1 MSKPVTIEDIYELF
15 RASQAEADRKFAAS
29 KEEDERRTAEIDRL
43 FAASKEESERRAAEI
58 DRLFAESKA
67 ENERRKAEDERRKE
81 ESERR
86 AAEADRKFAASKEE
100 SDRRAAEI
108 DRLFAASKAE
118 DERRKA
124 EDERRK
130 AEDERRKEEA
140 DRSMAELKKTVER
153 TSKAV
158 DSLTTRWGRF
168 VEELVE
174 PAVIRI
180 FQAWGIDIKEIYPSA
195 RSEREPIPM
204 EIHILAVDETEL
216 VLVECKCKLTQED
229 VDEFLEKL
237 PQFKL
242 AFSHYK
248 NYQVYGAV
256 AGIEINEGIDRYAY
270 RKGLFVIKPSEDT
283 VAIINDEGFK
293 PSSW

>member
-15 RASQAEADRKFAAS
+15 RASQAEADRKLAAS
-29 KEEDERRTAEIDRL
+29 KE
-43 FAASKEESERRAAEI
+43 
-58 DRLFAESKA
+58 
-67 ENERRKAEDERRKE
+67 
-81 ESERR
+81 
-86 AAEADRKFAASKEE
+86 
-100 SDRRAAEI
+100 
-108 DRLFAASKAE
+108 
-118 DERRKA
+118 
-124 EDERRK
+124 
-130 AEDERRKEEA
+130 EDERRKEEA

-174 PAVIRI
+174 PAVIKL
-180 FQAWGIDIKEIYPSA
+180 FQAKGIDVREVYPSA

-216 VLVECKCKLTQED
+216 VLVVCKCKLTQED

-270 RKGLFVIKPSEDT
+270 RKGLFVIKPSGDT
-283 VAIINDEGFK
+283 VAIINKDGFR
-293 PSSW
+293 PEIW